1 MSKILV
7 IPDNIEDI
15 DKYNDKDIKGL
26 IFGFKDLSVNNNLY
40 LDIDSLKD
48 IIKDI
53 NSKFEIWISLNKI
66 MHNKDLELLENI
78 LIELDKLKI
87 TGILFYDLGVLNI
100 CKRLNLNIKLSIY
113 QDHLNASINSHNFYY
128 NKGVE
133 YSLVTNDITIDEVL
147 DINNK
152 SNIKMMVNV
161 YGYLPIFYSRRYLV
175 SNYMEYINKDKLDYI
190 YYLKDKDDYYPIVEE
205 DYGTT
210 VYTKY
215 PINLIKYI
223 DKLNSIE
230 YIILNSNYI
239 DKNEFMSVL
248 DKYINKDI
256 DDNDN
261 YEGFSNTKTI
271 YTVKNYE

>member
-7 IPDNIEDI
+7 IPDNMEDI

-66 MHNKDLELLENI
+66 MHNKDLELLENT

-113 QDHLNASINSHNFYY
+113 QDHLNASINSNNFYY

>member
-7 IPDNIEDI
+7 IPDNINDI
-15 DKYNDKDIKGL
+15 DKYDDKDISGF
-26 IFGFKDLSVNNNLY
+26 IFSIKDLSVNNTLY
-40 LDIDSLKD
+40 LTIDKLKD
-48 IIKDI
+48 IIENI
-53 NSKFEIWISLNKI
+53 NPKFEIWIFLNKI
-66 MHNKDLELLENI
+66 MHNKDLELLEST
-78 LIELDKLKI
+78 LKELDILKI
-87 TGILFYDLGVLNI
+87 TGILFYDLGVLNT

-133 YSLVTNDITIDEVL
+133 YSLITNDITIDEIL
-147 DINNK
+147 EINNNSK
-152 SNIKMMVNV
+152 INLMVNV

-175 SNYMEYINKDKLDYI
+175 SNYMEYIDKNKDDDI
-190 YYLKDKDDYYPIVEE
+190 YYLKDKDDYYPITEE

-210 VYTKY
+210 IYTKK
-215 PINLIKYI
+215 PINLIKYVNRLDSI
-223 DKLNSIE
+223 D

-239 DKNEFMSVL
+239 NEDEFMRVL
-248 DKYINKDI
+248 DEYINEYL

>member
-15 DKYNDKDIKGL
+15 NKYNDKDIKGL
-26 IFGFKDLSVNNNLY
+26 IFSIKDLSVNNNLY
-40 LDIDSLKD
+40 LDIDTLKD
-48 IIKDI
+48 IIKSI
-53 NSKFEIWISLNKI
+53 NSEFEIWISLNKI
-66 MHNKDLELLENI
+66 MHNKDLELLENT

-128 NKGVE
+128 NNKVE
-133 YSLVTNDITIDEVL
+133 YSLVTNDITIDEML
-147 DINNK
+147 EINNNSK
-152 SNIKMMVNV
+152 IKLMVNV

-175 SNYMEYINKDKLDYI
+175 SNYMEYINKDKIDDI
-190 YYLKDKDDYYPIVEE
+190 YYLKDKDGYYPIIEE

-210 VYTKY
+210 IYTKD

-223 DKLNSIE
+223 NKLEDME

-239 DKNEFMSVL
+239 DNNEFMRVL
-248 DKYINKDI
+248 DKYINKEI
-256 DDNDN
+256 EDNDN

-271 YTVKNYE
+271 YTVKSYE